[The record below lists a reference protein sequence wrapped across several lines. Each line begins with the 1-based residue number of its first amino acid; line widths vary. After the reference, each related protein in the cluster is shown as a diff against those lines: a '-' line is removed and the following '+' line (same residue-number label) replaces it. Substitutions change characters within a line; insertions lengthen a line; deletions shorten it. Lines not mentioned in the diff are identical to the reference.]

1 MVCKAF
7 AVLTAIVKIERHA
20 HMFADP
26 NALNTMCERIA
37 LPNISMR
44 SKCSCIAPPG
54 KSADMLF
61 LLH

>member
-26 NALNTMCERIA
+26 SALNTMCEQIA

-44 SKCSCIAPPG
+44 SKY
-54 KSADMLF
+54 SAL
-61 LLH
+61 